1 MELSDLS
8 NLFLLQIGS
17 ERNGKDGDHLIATQG
32 CLMETVGDF
41 WRMVWQER
49 SQVIAMA
56 TKAVEDERVSVLL
69 STLSPAKRQK
79 DEVILCSPRLKT
91 LQILASLQN
100 MVLGIHE

>member
-1 MELSDLS
+1 MSDLS
-8 NLFLLQIGS
+8 YLFLVQIGS

-49 SQVIAMA
+49 SQVIVMA
-56 TKAVEDERVSVLL
+56 TKAVEDERVSVSL

-79 DEVILCSPRLKT
+79 DEVLVCSPHPKT
-91 LQILASLQN
+91 LQILTS
-100 MVLGIHE
+100 